1 MPFRTKP
8 TLLDLLR
15 PKNNSK
21 FRAITNRA
29 ISAGYTPLPVSKSS

>member
-8 TLLDLLR
+8 TLLVLLS

-21 FRAITNRA
+21 FRTITNYV
-29 ISAGYTPLPVSKSS
+29 ISTGYTPLPVS